1 MKRIFLPAISGVMFL
16 MVSCTKEN
24 RPAAAAE
31 NRPLEQL
38 SVQPLEGEYCFVK
51 AENKDT
57 TSVHLTISRNDVKG
71 EMIWQPWEKDGAT
84 GTLSGKRISDH
95 EMKLLYDYTIEGS
108 KQAEVKIMKID
119 HGKLYVKTGELT
131 DPKNN
136 GHLVYKDASK
146 AVYSEILDEIPC
158 P

>member
-1 MKRIFLPAISGVMFL
+1 MKRIPLPAIFGLMFL
-16 MVSCTKEN
+16 MVSCTKEK
-24 RPAAAAE
+24 RPAVATE
-31 NRPLEQL
+31 NRPPEKL
-38 SVQPLEGEYCFVK
+38 SMQRLEGEYCFLK

-57 TSVHLTISRNDVKG
+57 TSVHLTVSGNDIKG
-71 EMIWQPWEKDGAT
+71 EMIWQPWEKDGAK

-95 EMKLLYDYTIEGS
+95 EMELLYNYTIEGS
-108 KQAEVKIMKID
+108 KQTEAKIMKID

-158 P
+158 R